1 MPVLPGDI
9 MMQTDMDY
17 DSIAKAGSM
26 LGSGA
31 VIIMDDTTC
40 MVKALE
46 RLSYFYFEESCG
58 QCTPCR
64 VGTSMLVA
72 SMDKIHAGNGTQ
84 HDVGEIDR
92 LNKVLLMSAHCGL
105 GHTACNPILD
115 TLKRFRPAYER
126 KLRSLDFTPAF
137 DLDGALHRARKM
149 TGRDDADAHLEAH
162 P

>member
-1 MPVLPGDI
+1 
-9 MMQTDMDY
+9 
-17 DSIAKAGSM
+17 
-26 LGSGA
+26 
-31 VIIMDDTTC
+31 
-40 MVKALE
+40 
-46 RLSYFYFEESCG
+46 
-58 QCTPCR
+58 
-64 VGTSMLVA
+64 MLVA

-84 HDVGEIDR
+84 HDIGEIDR

-137 DLDGALHRARKM
+137 DLDGALHRARRM
-149 TGRDDADAHLEAH
+149 TGRDDPDAHLESQ